1 MDDVFQE
8 KSWKLLADPLK
19 MRKLQTKTETYD
31 RLRSSLESTF
41 DYKLTD
47 KSYQRIRSHIYH
59 DLVLDSVMQDII
71 NQVTLRQNP

>member
-8 KSWKLLADPLK
+8 KSMKLLADPLK